1 MAYNIESGYT
11 AYTDTGLFDV
21 YFGTD
26 KENFEKALT
35 LIKKEFKL
43 LRDTKLGAV
52 QLSKA
57 KKQLLGQIAVSTES
71 HDDLM
76 LAIGKSYLLYNRV
89 DPLSVVFRK
98 IEAITSDDLLEVA
111 NDVLDENQ
119 MSMLVYH

>member
-1 MAYNIESGYT
+1 
-11 AYTDTGLFDV
+11 
-21 YFGTD
+21 
-26 KENFEKALT
+26 
-35 LIKKEFKL
+35 
-43 LRDTKLGAV
+43 LGAV